1 MSVLKIIIIMDII
14 FQKSQCCQVGNK
26 TDWHVKEQQFKSHR
40 VIKVAEVGV
49 SDALASRY
57 SSSSMYLPFLN
68 GFHFSKLRVAL
79 MERDYFLKHLKRLV
93 YSPLRS
99 AAFSF
104 QSFRAV
110 H

>member
-1 MSVLKIIIIMDII
+1 MGKE
-14 FQKSQCCQVGNK
+14 
-26 TDWHVKEQQFKSHR
+26 TDWHVREQQFKSHR

-49 SDALASRY
+49 SDALASRD
-57 SSSSMYLPFLN
+57 SSSSMYLPFPN
-68 GFHFSKLRVAL
+68 GFHFNRLRVAL
-79 MERDYFLKHLKRLV
+79 MERDHFLKHLIRLV
-93 YSPLRS
+93 YSPLKS